1 MIEVRNVTK
10 KYVSKNKKETI
21 ALKNVS
27 FVLPDKGFVYALGKS
42 GSGKSTLL
50 NLLGYLDTPTDGE
63 IIIDGK
69 SFKDFSKTDIDYFRS
84 SYCGFIFQ
92 DYQLINELTVKENI
106 SLSLDIKNDSNQKEE
121 RISSLMKDLEIEE
134 YANKYP
140 YELSGGQKQRVGIAR
155 ALIKKP
161 KVILCDEPTGNLD
174 KETSKA
180 ILDLLK
186 KASKD
191 CLVFMVS
198 HDYDSSIV
206 YADRRIV
213 LSFGEIEKDEK
224 RRDGYFNEFRII
236 DKKAY
241 IPFRKEM
248 AKEDLE
254 ILSAKAKNGEIE
266 QIIQID
272 EGFVPFKEEENIKSR
287 TYESR
292 YLPLSSLT
300 RKDLSQKYI
309 LSGKKTSIF
318 QSLGHSL
325 LIILFILIQS
335 FISFEPSELY
345 FENNDYMTQKY
356 AVVANIENAS
366 KEEENFNYFKPFQRE
381 ENEGLFDEVESFD
394 VINHTISFDASKLS
408 YVTEMNRISNS
419 FKNFVNVHGFY
430 SSSTIGTAIVNKEF
444 LNKTFSEGEECTL
457 LAGSLDNLDDE
468 NSTKLVIT
476 DYTADSIIDTFLG
489 VKDLTY
495 DDLIGNFKGYSSHNA
510 GVVGFSNAA
519 IGAIIKTDYKNKY
532 ADLIERYEKIK
543 NDEFPIDALTDFTSS
558 EEYAEYFSEIYNG
571 ELTLSYSLNP
581 SFYNTIKEVGDS
593 SKQMVYLGG
602 LFFSSDT
609 MASSDDRQFSLTDR
623 YNYGPSLKLD
633 PKYDD
638 EYAISVTADF
648 YDKLCIQYK
657 KNSLIGETIYII
669 KTLDQ
674 CIDGEVVDMVPLKIV
689 GRNNGA
695 SLINEKTLTRLNSM
709 QAMKIGKLIPMY
721 DDNAMYTL
729 QSSINKGLSIW
740 NIDNSVYSVITSSLN
755 VFHSLFLSIEIIVVV
770 VLFGWILLSSI
781 LNIKKNKYQIG
792 VYKSLGMNDGNIMVL
807 FLSKNLILGGSSLV
821 LTSLLAYPFFAL
833 ANYLISASYNAFMEI
848 SLKSFSIFYFHFDI
862 FVLTY
867 FSIILLFVLF
877 TWLPMLALKKIA
889 PSKIVNNKADD

>member
-1 MIEVRNVTK
+1 MIEVKNVTK
-10 KYVSKNKKETI
+10 KYVSKNKKETL

-84 SYCGFIFQ
+84 TYCGFIFQ
-92 DYQLINELTVKENI
+92 DYQLINELTVRENI
-106 SLSLDIKNDSNQKEE
+106 SLSLDIKNDSNKKEE
-121 RISSLMKDLEIEE
+121 RVSSLMKDLEIEE

-198 HDYDSSIV
+198 HDYDSSII

-213 LSFGEIEKDEK
+213 LSFGEIEKDEI
-224 RRDGYFNEFRII
+224 RRDGYFNEFKII
-236 DKKAY
+236 DRKAY
-241 IPFRKEM
+241 IPFRREV

-254 ILSAKAKNGEIE
+254 TLSNKAKNGEID

-272 EGFVPFKEEENIKSR
+272 EGFVPFKEEGNVTSR

-292 YLPLSSLT
+292 YLSLSSNI
-300 RKDLSQKYI
+300 RKNLSKKYI

-318 QSLGHSL
+318 QTLGHSL

-345 FENNDYMTQKY
+345 FENNDYTTQKY
-356 AVVANIENAS
+356 AVVSNIENVN
-366 KEEENFNYFKPFQRE
+366 KEEENFNYFKPLEAE
-381 ENEGLFDEVESFD
+381 ESEGLFDEVESFD
-394 VINHTISFDASKLS
+394 IINHTISYDATKLA
-408 YVTEMNRISNS
+408 YVTEMNRMANS
-419 FKNFVNVHGFY
+419 LKNYVNVHGLY
-430 SSSTIGTAIVNKEF
+430 SSCTLGTAIVNKEF
-444 LNKTFSEGEECTL
+444 LNKTFSEGEECIV
-457 LAGSLDNLDDE
+457 LAGSLENLDDE
-468 NSTKLVIT
+468 NSTKLIIT
-476 DYTADSIIDTFLG
+476 DYAADSIIDTFLG

-495 DDLIGNFKGYSSHNA
+495 DDLIGNFKGCSSHNA
-510 GVVGFSNAA
+510 GIVGFSNAA
-519 IGAIIKTDYKNKY
+519 IGAIIKTDYKTKY
-532 ADLIERYEKIK
+532 GDLIERYEKIK
-543 NDEFPIDALTDFTSS
+543 NDNFPIDDLTDFASS
-558 EEYAEYFSEIYNG
+558 EEYAEYFSDIYNG
-571 ELTLSYSLNP
+571 ELALSYSLNP

-593 SKQMVYLGG
+593 SKQMIYLGG

-633 PKYDD
+633 SKYDN
-638 EYAISVTADF
+638 EYAISITADY

-657 KNSLIGETIYII
+657 KNNLIGETIYII

-674 CIDGEVVDMVPLKIV
+674 TIDGEVVDMVPLKIV

-695 SLINEKTLTRLNSM
+695 SLVNEKTLNRLNSM

-721 DDNAMYTL
+721 DDSAMYTL

-755 VFHSLFLSIEIIVVV
+755 VFHSLFLTIEIVVVV

-792 VYKSLGMNDGNIMVL
+792 VYKSLGMNDGDIMVL
-807 FLSKNLILGGSSLV
+807 FLSKNLILGASSLI

-833 ANYLISASYNAFMEI
+833 ANYLVSASYNAFMEI